1 MVGDDAFALTTNM
14 MKPYPHRH
22 MDKSKHIFNY
32 RLSRARRVVENAF
45 GILAS
50 RFRVFLTTIKL
61 SPQRVTY
68 LILASCCLHNFM
80 VENNK
85 QTYTSAGDAESG
97 DHTFTS
103 GLWRADPPLHS
114 LPPCTDRNPT
124 RSAKQQR
131 QLLTSYF
138 SGAGAVAW
146 QDHMI

>member
-103 GLWRADPPLHS
+103 GLWRADPPLPALTVTPQEVQS
-114 LPPCTDRNPT
+114 NNANFSPATSRVLG
-124 RSAKQQR
+124 
-131 QLLTSYF
+131 LLHGKT
-138 SGAGAVAW
+138 
-146 QDHMI
+146 I